1 MRGLTLITTGL
12 SLLGPTV
19 AIIVASNS
27 PCGTVCGNVLDATT
41 NDDVVCHEGDYMSGS
56 GSVFQ
61 QCLTCEQSSDYS
73 TKNNETDQEYYLY
86 NLRYATSYCLFGVP
100 DNKNVIDTPCLTSK
114 ACGPFRNAIVY
125 NNLSSEVV
133 NYDYC
138 EAWPVHDTADFVG
151 CTECLQVGDNHFL
164 ANFITV
170 LQAGCEQKP
179 KPGTLVSTEGS
190 IFSTDNVN
198 VTEPTPV
205 ASVNPDWLD
214 QGPISLGAKV
224 GIAAGG
230 VALILFILGFCI
242 IWRGRRRRRAFLNM
256 LETKHSNSWPT
267 PLTIPRETRDT
278 PLSQKPFRSW
288 DESPV
293 SIRSEQLFP
302 PHHVSPYASQ
312 YSSPVSATELNLAHW
327 PVMAP
332 DQQMTPQM
340 NNQPQFPQMFP
351 SMYHPDP
358 SSSQIGVALGGDD
371 SSVNS
376 GNSKGKGLHRGE
388 EYEMTP
394 VEGPHGGI
402 GIYQTGINPYGESSR
417 TFVPQPGHSPEGLA
431 QTNQSY
437 GYPSQYG
444 HHDDHNQMGRNP

>member
-1 MRGLTLITTGL
+1 MRGLTLVTTGL
-12 SLLGPTV
+12 TLLGPAAAILV
-19 AIIVASNS
+19 ADNS

-41 NDDVVCHEGDYMSGS
+41 NDDVVCQEGDYTSGA
-56 GSVFQ
+56 GIVFQ
-61 QCLTCEQSSDYS
+61 QCLTCEQSSDYT
-73 TKNNETDQEYYLY
+73 TKNNQTDQEYYLY
-86 NLRYATSYCLFGVP
+86 VES
-100 DNKNVIDTPCLTSK
+100 
-114 ACGPFRNAIVY
+114 
-125 NNLSSEVV
+125 
-133 NYDYC
+133 YDYC
-138 EAWPVHDTADFVG
+138 DNWPVHDTADFIG
-151 CTECLQVGDNHFL
+151 CTECLQAGDNHFL

-179 KPGTLVSTEGS
+179 QPGTLVSTEGS
-190 IFSTDNVN
+190 IFSRDDVN

-230 VALILFILGFCI
+230 VAFILFMLGFCI
-242 IWRGRRRRRAFLNM
+242 IWRGRRRRKAFLSM
-256 LETKHSNSWPT
+256 LETKHNNSWPT

-278 PLSQKPFRSW
+278 PLSQKPLRSW

-293 SIRSEQLFP
+293 SVRSEHLF

-312 YSSPVSATELNLAHW
+312 YNSPVSATELKLAHW

-332 DQQMTPQM
+332 NQQMTPAM
-340 NNQPQFPQMFP
+340 NSQSQFPQMFP
-351 SMYHPDP
+351 SMYQPDP

-376 GNSKGKGLHRGE
+376 GNSKGKGLQGE

-394 VEGPHGGI
+394 VENPHAGI
-402 GIYQTGINPYGESSR
+402 GIYQTGVNPYGESSR
-417 TFVPQPGHSPEGLA
+417 TTAPQLGYFPEGLA
-431 QTNQSY
+431 HMNQSY
-437 GYPSQYG
+437 GYHNPYG
-444 HHDDHNQMGRNP
+444 HLEDNGRMGRDP

>member
-1 MRGLTLITTGL
+1 MHGLTLITTGL
-12 SLLGPTV
+12 SLLGPAV
-19 AIIVASNS
+19 AILVADNS

-41 NDDVVCHEGDYMSGS
+41 NDDVVCQEGDYTSGA
-56 GSVFQ
+56 GIVFQ
-61 QCLTCEQSSDYS
+61 QCLTCEQSSDYT
-73 TKNNETDQEYYLY
+73 TKNNQTDQEYYLY
-86 NLRYATSYCLFGVP
+86 NLRYATSYCLFGIP
-100 DNKNVIDTPCLTSK
+100 DNKNTIDTPCLTSK

-125 NNLSSEVV
+125 RNLSSDVEG
-133 NYDYC
+133 YDYC
-138 EAWPVHDTADFVG
+138 DNWPIHDTADFVG
-151 CTECLQVGDNHFL
+151 CTECLQAGDNHFL

-179 KPGTLVSTEGS
+179 LPGTLVSTEGS
-190 IFSTDNVN
+190 IFSRDDVN

-230 VALILFILGFCI
+230 VAFILFILGFCI
-242 IWRGRRRRRAFLNM
+242 IWRGRRRRRAFLSM
-256 LETKHSNSWPT
+256 LETKHNNSWPT

-278 PLSQKPFRSW
+278 PLSQKPLRSW

-293 SIRSEQLFP
+293 SVRSEHLF

-312 YSSPVSATELNLAHW
+312 YNSPVSATELKLAHW

-332 DQQMTPQM
+332 NQQMTPAM
-340 NNQPQFPQMFP
+340 NSQSQFPQMFP
-351 SMYHPDP
+351 SMYQPDP

-376 GNSKGKGLHRGE
+376 GNSKGKGLQGE

-394 VEGPHGGI
+394 VDNPHAGI
-402 GIYQTGINPYGESSR
+402 GIYQTGVNPYGESSR
-417 TFVPQPGHSPEGLA
+417 TTAPQPGYFPEGFNHM
-431 QTNQSY
+431 NQSY
-437 GYPSQYG
+437 GYHDPYG
-444 HHDDHNQMGRNP
+444 HHEDPGRMGRDP